1 MRKPI
6 YLYRHEYSRDIHT
19 TINGEGLSSAVDRE
33 QADAYLKQEARHF
46 VEQMTE
52 KWNMPLFGASFAWDE
67 DNPETALR
75 FRINAPGRWTKEAV
89 DMFDADVTTFVYNL
103 SETFNQQPFARTEDG
118 SLALSG
124 MKLNGITLKLE
135 QYHDCIK
142 GGEGDKFSSMDIR
155 QEGEQLH
162 YTIRYPKPYLAMG
175 SKDALQQVQEEFVRQ
190 KSPYM
195 VQSVNGDTVC
205 TSIPLPETMKHAM
218 HIIEAE
224 PLLGMLEEAQT
235 QINNEAFE
243 DAVEDLTEQAENQM
257 QQA

>member
-6 YLYRHEYSRDIHT
+6 YLYWHEYSRDIHT
-19 TINGEGLSSAVDRE
+19 TINGEGLFSAVDQER
-33 QADAYLKQEARHF
+33 ADAYLKQEARHF
-46 VEQMTE
+46 VEQMGG
-52 KWNMPLFGASFAWDE
+52 KWHMPLVGASFAWNE
-67 DNPETALR
+67 DSPEKALR

-135 QYHDCIK
+135 RYHDYIK
-142 GGEGDKFSSMDIR
+142 GGDGDKFSSMDIR
-155 QEGEQLH
+155 QDGEQLH
-162 YTIRYPKPYLAMG
+162 YTIRYPEPYLAMG
-175 SKDALQQVQEEFVRQ
+175 PKESLQQVQEEFARQ
-190 KSPYM
+190 KSPYT
-195 VQSVNGDTVC
+195 VQSVNWDTVC
-205 TSIPLPETMKHAM
+205 ASIPLPETRRLAV
-218 HIIEAE
+218 HIVEAE
-224 PLLGMLEEAQT
+224 PLLDMLGEAQT